1 MRFRLTVAAIA
12 AALAACVLSLGVAG
26 AMAAAGGNGSN
37 SGGGSQ
43 AIATPGAGSQ
53 STATSGPGNSSQ
65 GCDGTHHS
73 DTGHGANQGGPYD
86 NTCDGSPSGNGNG
99 NGQATGKP
107 CAGCV
112 GNADDKNPKGQM
124 PNGSDHNAGY
134 ECDRNHGIGR
144 TNPAHTG
151 CKTTTETPPAECPG
165 GDMNGSEAG
174 CGTPPGNGCPAGR
187 KLGTALKHSAALAL
201 KMLAV
206 AHPQFGEL
214 SKLADKKAKDCG
226 EGEHSNN
233 GNPPGGNTNP
243 PGGNTTPEGNN
254 TTPPAGTATPG
265 TTPPSGATPPAT
277 VVAPDQQGVL
287 GAREEGTSTPATT
300 PTGAS
305 EVLGENAHGTSPAAA
320 SAPAAAQRSLPANTA
335 GGSLP
340 FTGTDAIMV
349 LLLGCVMLLGG
360 VALHRVAARRSG

>member
-1 MRFRLTVAAIA
+1 VRFRLTVAAVA
-12 AALAACVLSLGVAG
+12 AASACVLSLGVAG

-151 CKTTTETPPAECPG
+151 CKTTTVTPPPTGCANPPCNPG
-165 GDMNGSEAG
+165 GGNPGG
-174 CGTPPGNGCPAGR
+174 GNPGGGNPGGGNPGGGNPTPPGQQTV
-187 KLGTALKHSAALAL
+187 LGTTQTGSAPAPA
-201 KMLAV
+201 A
-206 AHPQFGEL
+206 PQ
-214 SKLADKKAKDCG
+214 
-226 EGEHSNN
+226 
-233 GNPPGGNTNP
+233 
-243 PGGNTTPEGNN
+243 
-254 TTPPAGTATPG
+254 
-265 TTPPSGATPPAT
+265 
-277 VVAPDQQGVL
+277 
-287 GAREEGTSTPATT
+287 STPA
-300 PTGAS
+300 PRS
-305 EVLGENAHGTSPAAA
+305 EVLGESEEG
-320 SAPAAAQRSLPANTA
+320 SAPASSTAPAETAPTSALRTRAAPAS
-335 GGSLP
+335 GSLP
-340 FTGTDAIMV
+340 FTGGDAVIV
-349 LLLGCVMLLGG
+349 LLAGCMMLLTGFG
-360 VALHRVAARRSG
+360 LQRLLTRS